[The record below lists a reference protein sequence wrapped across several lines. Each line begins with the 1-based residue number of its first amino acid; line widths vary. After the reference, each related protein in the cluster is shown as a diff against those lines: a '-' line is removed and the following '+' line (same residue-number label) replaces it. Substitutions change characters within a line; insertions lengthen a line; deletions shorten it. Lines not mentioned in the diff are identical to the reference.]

1 MNTTMPW
8 TVYAGMKE
16 SDLGAIYD
24 FLASVKPIRHNVVKF
39 SAKP

>member
-16 SDLGAIYD
+16 SDLGAIYE
-24 FLASVKPIRHNVVKF
+24 FLAGLKPIKNDVVKF
-39 SAKP
+39 TPNP